1 MSSLVLLK
9 NRVLEKNIQQVRD
22 SLKNSANDQN
32 KTIDDLRELI
42 GNNFKNIFENTESLL
57 FSVKENDKRYVEEFK
72 KVEQVKEGLQGA
84 KEDVAGISK
93 QMNDLQG
100 EMQTLIR
107 LYQEFS
113 KKKR

>member
-72 KVEQVKEGLQGA
+72 KVEEVKEGLQGA